1 MKKQSFRNWKET
13 YIETLK
19 LEIEL
24 TLDLNIGL
32 NYSTSSNS
40 LMQTFGTVLKD
51 NSVDIFVPERIR
63 MKQMT
68 ECDFFDKMQF
78 EKRKKRKFGRKY
90 KKSKNHQD
98 LVLPRKQIFHCKVLY
113 TQEKKI
119 IL

>member
-1 MKKQSFRNWKET
+1 MKKQSFRNWKDT

-40 LMQTFGTVLKD
+40 LTQTFGTVFKD

-68 ECDFFDKMQF
+68 ECVFFDKKQF
-78 EKRKKRKFGRKY
+78 EKRKRKFGRKY

-98 LVLPRKQIFHCKVLY
+98 LVLPENKFFIARYYIRRKKR
-113 TQEKKI
+113 I